1 MKNRDC
7 IRCGT
12 RLASTEH
19 VCREC
24 GTSWPH
30 LRVLD
35 SGRETARLDEALVWV
50 LGAMLTVVTFFIIF
64 VAW

>member
-1 MKNRDC
+1 
-7 IRCGT
+7 
-12 RLASTEH
+12 
-19 VCREC
+19 
-24 GTSWPH
+24 
-30 LRVLD
+30 VLD